1 VRRGSFG
8 DMVWRRFSADRFA
21 LCGLC
26 LIVLLAAVALLAPL
40 LASDQPIVTVGG
52 FRLMPPVPYT
62 PTGIDLPARLEPPSA
77 KHLLGTD
84 DRGRD
89 VAARMIHGSRVSL
102 SVGLVAIS
110 LVVLIGTVLG
120 ALAGYYGGAV
130 DTVISRATEVM
141 MCFPTFFLI
150 LTLLA
155 FLPPS
160 IFNIMAVI
168 GLTGWPGVTRL
179 VRAEFLRLRHLDYV
193 TAARAIGA
201 SDERI
206 IFVHILPNALGPV
219 LVTATFGIAGAVLV
233 ESALSYLGFG
243 VPPPTPSWGDILS
256 LSKAY
261 IDFAWWLTI
270 FPGLAI
276 FLTVTSF
283 NLVGEGLRDAVD
295 PRLK

>member
-1 VRRGSFG
+1 VRSRSFRAL
-8 DMVWRRFSADRFA
+8 VWQRFAADRWSLA
-21 LCGLC
+21 GLFF
-26 LIVLLAAVALLAPL
+26 VGALAALALFAPL
-40 LASDQPIVTVGG
+40 LAGDRPILTVGG
-52 FRLMPPVPYT
+52 WSLMPPVPYS
-62 PTGIDLPARLEPPSA
+62 PTAIDLPARLAPPDG
-77 KHLLGTD
+77 KHYLGTD

-102 SVGLVAIS
+102 AVGLVAVS
-110 LVVLIGTVLG
+110 LVVLIGTALG
-120 ALAGYYGGAV
+120 ALAGYYGGWV
-130 DTVISRATEVM
+130 DALISRATEVM

-150 LTLLA
+150 LALLA

-168 GLTGWPGVTRL
+168 GLTGWPGTTRL
-179 VRAEFLRLRHLDYV
+179 VRAEFLRLRNLDYV

-201 SDERI
+201 SDARI
-206 IFVHILPNALGPV
+206 IFSHVLPNALGPV
-219 LVTATFGIAGAVLV
+219 LVTATFGVAGAVLV

-261 IDFAWWLTI
+261 IDFAWWLTV
-270 FPGLAI
+270 FPGAAI